1 MDKRKTPNLIS
12 RGKDLVC
19 ASPVLL
25 LFLWEFLSRF
35 NLINAVYFPSPS
47 DIFMRFIQ
55 LLFHNQ
61 QFLIDIK
68 SSVTRLIIGTVIAVP
83 MAIIVGVGVGLNR
96 KIGRFISP
104 LIAITYPIPKL
115 CILPLL
121 MIILGIGEASKIAII
136 AIGIFYLVLLS
147 VIQGIKGLPS
157 IYFDIIFVYRIT
169 FAKKIFSVVLK
180 GILPDILYGC
190 KTGIGYGLVMVV
202 AGEFIA
208 AKNGVGFFM
217 WNAWDQFR
225 IKDLYAG
232 LTFFS
237 LAGWGIF
244 TLFDWLL
251 SKIKWRNNNATRT
264 INS

>member
-1 MDKRKTPNLIS
+1 MDKRKTSNFIIKGKNLIFS
-12 RGKDLVC
+12 
-19 ASPVLL
+19 SPILL
-25 LFLWEFLSRF
+25 LFLWEALSRF

-55 LLFHNQ
+55 LLFYNQ

-68 SSVTRLIIGTVIAVP
+68 SSVVRLIIGIVVAVP

-96 KIGRFISP
+96 KIDRFISP

-121 MIILGIGEASKIAII
+121 MIIFGIADASKIAII

-147 VIQGIKGLPS
+147 VIQGIKGLPN
-157 IYFDIIFVYRIT
+157 IYFDIIFVYRVT

-180 GILPDILYGC
+180 GILPDILNGC
-190 KTGIGYGLVMVV
+190 KAGIGYGLVMVV

-225 IKDLYAG
+225 IKDLYVG

-237 LAGWGIF
+237 FMGWGIF
-244 TLFDWLL
+244 TFFDWLL
-251 SKIKWRNNNATRT
+251 SKIKWRNNNASRT
-264 INS
+264 INL